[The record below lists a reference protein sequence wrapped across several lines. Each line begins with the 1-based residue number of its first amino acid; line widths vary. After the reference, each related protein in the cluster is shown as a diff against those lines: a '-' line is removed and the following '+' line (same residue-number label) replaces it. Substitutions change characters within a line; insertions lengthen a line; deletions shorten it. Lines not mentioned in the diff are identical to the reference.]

1 MPPFTST
8 NDDKDPDNIDT
19 TPATNRKPAHAR
31 KTTSAELISI
41 AILGMFV
48 SLGWAVIILALAWGI
63 FDITNGPT
71 FWNILLTVASAFIVA
86 NHLTRR
92 GRA

>member
-1 MPPFTST
+1 MTPFTST

-19 TPATNRKPAHAR
+19 AKTSNRKPAHAR
-31 KTTSAELISI
+31 KTTSAELISV

-71 FWNILLTVASAFIVA
+71 FGNILLTVASAFIVA